1 VQLEKSTVKIRQG
14 TRAIL
19 HLNGSAVGAII
30 IQGQDTSWTY
40 GQFEPLAPFGQFAPI
55 FGRWSLL
62 MHDDEHQPLTIAA
75 AHELREAEQAM
86 DSLRARVH
94 FPDDD
99 VWHDVA
105 QLNIDG
111 TLIEWKEV

>member
-1 VQLEKSTVKIRQG
+1 VQVEKSSARIRQG
-14 TRAIL
+14 THATL
-19 HLNGSAVGAII
+19 HLNGSAVGAIVV
-30 IQGQDTSWTY
+30 QGHDTSWTY
-40 GQFEPLAPFGQFAPI
+40 GQFQPLAAFGPFAPI
-55 FGRWSLL
+55 FGTWSLL

-75 AHELREAEQAM
+75 AHELREAERAM

>member
-1 VQLEKSTVKIRQG
+1 VQIVKSSATIRQG
-14 TRAIL
+14 THATL
-19 HLNGSAVGAII
+19 HLNGSAVGAITV
-30 IQGQDTSWTY
+30 QGQDTSWTY
-40 GQFEPLAPFGQFAPI
+40 GEFHPVAAFGQFAPI

-62 MHDDEHQPLTIAA
+62 MHDDEQLPLSIAA
-75 AHELREAEQAM
+75 AYELREAEKAM
-86 DSLRARVH
+86 DLLRVRVY
-94 FPDDD
+94 FPEDN

>member
-1 VQLEKSTVKIRQG
+1 MQLEKPTAKIHKG
-14 TRAIL
+14 AHATL

-30 IQGQDTSWTY
+30 VQGQDTSWTY
-40 GQFEPLAPFGQFAPI
+40 GEFQPLAGFGRFAPI

-75 AHELREAEQAM
+75 AHELREAERAM
-86 DSLRARVH
+86 DTLRARIY
-94 FPDDD
+94 FPDHD
-99 VWHDVA
+99 VWHNVA

-111 TLIEWKEV
+111 PLIEWKEV

>member
-1 VQLEKSTVKIRQG
+1 MDKSSIGAHKV
-14 TRAIL
+14 APVIL
-19 HLNGSAVGAII
+19 HLNGVAVGAIV
-30 IQGQDTSWTY
+30 IQGHDTSWTY
-40 GQFEPLAPFGQFAPI
+40 GQFKPLEAFGEFAAI

-62 MHDDEHQPLTIAA
+62 MHDDEHQPLTTAA

-94 FPDDD
+94 FPDDN
-99 VWHDVA
+99 VWHEVA
-105 QLNIDG
+105 ELNIDG